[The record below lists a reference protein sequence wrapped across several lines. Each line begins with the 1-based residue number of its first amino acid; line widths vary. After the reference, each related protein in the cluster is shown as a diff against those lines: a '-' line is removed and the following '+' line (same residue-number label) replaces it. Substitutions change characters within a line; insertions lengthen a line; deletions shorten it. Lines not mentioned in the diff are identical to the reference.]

1 MTMKHT
7 WLVIKKEENIVK
19 LNRKILR
26 RLILEAINETQIKP
40 SIPGISDSDYEK
52 SLALARHPDL
62 AVRQQ
67 VDHLADAMGYEGS
80 FSGDIGA
87 YDDPVTRETVGVS
100 TPQGKIEK
108 EVVIPRD
115 LVDAVVDVYQLILKV
130 GETDPNDPD
139 YDLTYDF
146 KDAAQEIFSH
156 IERDVQPDHVYAYG
170 LKVRGYR
177 AKEYNDA
184 MNAVGEYL

>member
-1 MTMKHT
+1 M
-7 WLVIKKEENIVK
+7 
-19 LNRKILR
+19 
-26 RLILEAINETQIKP
+26 IKP
-40 SIPGISDSDYEK
+40 SIPGLDPDSYGKALD
-52 SLALARHPDL
+52 LARHKDP
-62 AVRQQ
+62 AVQQQ
-67 VDHLADAMGYEGS
+67 VDDLADAMGYEGN

-87 YDDPVTRETVGVS
+87 YDDPVTRETVGV
-100 TPQGKIEK
+100 GANNIEK
-108 EVVIPRD
+108 EVVIPRQ
-115 LVDAVVDVYQLILKV
+115 LVDAVVDAHQLILKV

-156 IERDVQPDHVYAYG
+156 IERDVQPDHVYSYG
-170 LKVRGYR
+170 LKTRGYR